1 MILNNSLNIVTNDLD
16 GILSI
21 DHNTIENLEIL
32 YDKRK
37 NESKLSL
44 FGIINQTKT
53 TVGYRLLR
61 SNLLCPSNNIVYKY
75 ILYSISLCIFTF
87 FSSFSL
93 LFVYINSNL
102 NIIIFRILLMVD

>member
-1 MILNNSLNIVTNDLD
+1 MILNNSLNVISNDLD

-21 DHNTIENLEIL
+21 DHKTIENLEIL

-61 SNLLCPSNNIVYKY
+61 SNLLSPSNDIVYIY
-75 ILYSISLCIFTF
+75 
-87 FSSFSL
+87 
-93 LFVYINSNL
+93 
-102 NIIIFRILLMVD
+102 

>member
-1 MILNNSLNIVTNDLD
+1 MILNNSLNVISNDLD

-21 DHNTIENLEIL
+21 DHKTIENLEIL

-61 SNLLCPSNNIVYKY
+61 SNLLSPSNDIVY
-75 ILYSISLCIFTF
+75 ILI
-87 FSSFSL
+87 L
-93 LFVYINSNL
+93 LFL
-102 NIIIFRILLMVD
+102 FIFYCLFVI

>member
-53 TVGYRLLR
+53 TVGYRILR

-75 ILYSISLCIFTF
+75 ILFRFLCIFTF

-93 LFVYINSNL
+93 LFVYVNSNL